1 MKIGRPVERGLTS
14 RENWPS
20 YLGGMLTET
29 GFILGLTALALLMA
43 VVAKAVF

>member
-1 MKIGRPVERGLTS
+1 MKTRRLGERGLTD

-20 YLGGMLTET
+20 YFGGMLTET
-29 GFILGLTALALLMA
+29 GFILGLTVLAFLMA